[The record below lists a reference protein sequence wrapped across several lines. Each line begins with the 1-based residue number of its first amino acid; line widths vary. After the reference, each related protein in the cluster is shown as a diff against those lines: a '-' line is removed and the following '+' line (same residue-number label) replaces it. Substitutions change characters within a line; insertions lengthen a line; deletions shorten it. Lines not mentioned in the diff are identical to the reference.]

1 MKFQHAPA
9 PWPPAEPDPQPELR
23 AGFEALGFRV
33 LGAAMRVFPT
43 DAQFERLAAGYV
55 QGDRELFREWGGRP
69 YQVLAAP
76 DGTAFVRLAWFWTGR
91 YAEVSTVLPDGRLVT
106 TSTDWG
112 IDPAWPRQIRR
123 WYAATT
129 DRHREQQLWGSPSCS
144 AKVVDGTPGDVWSA
158 HRAQV
163 ADVQGGAA
171 PSWHHRLVDAL
182 ALYDAAQ
189 ASRNR
194 SARRVRLLA
203 GLFGFLVALVPV
215 VALAAVLL
223 PGFGASVVLGLVG
236 YVVCVVAQK
245 QLWLRA
251 RHLLWL
257 HPRFIAPV
265 PQPAAD

>member
-1 MKFQHAPA
+1 M
-9 PWPPAEPDPQPELR
+9 PWPDAEPDPQPELR

-43 DAQFERLAAGYV
+43 EAQLERLAAGYV
-55 QGDRELFREWGGRP
+55 KVDRELFREWGGRP

-76 DGTAFVRLAWFWTGR
+76 DGTAFVRLGWFWSGR
-91 YAEVSTVLPDGRLVT
+91 YAEFSTVLPDGRLVT
-106 TSTDWG
+106 TLTDWG
-112 IDPAWPRQIRR
+112 VDPAWPRQIRR

-129 DRHREQQLWGSPSCS
+129 DRHSEQHLWCAPSAS
-144 AKVVDGTPGDVWSA
+144 ARVVDGSAADLWSA

-171 PSWHHRLVDAL
+171 PSWHHGLVDAL

-189 ASRNR
+189 SSRNR
-194 SARRVRLLA
+194 SARRARLLA
-203 GLFGFLVALVPV
+203 GLLGFLVALVPV
-215 VALAAVLL
+215 VALSAVLL
-223 PGFGASVVLGLVG
+223 PGFAASVVLGLVG
-236 YVVCVVAQK
+236 WVVCVVAQK

-251 RHLLWL
+251 RHWLWL

-265 PQPAAD
+265 PQPAAVGG